1 MFRED
6 KTFTLRVSLE
16 ATFPDDYDGDDDQYQ
31 WLREWDGA
39 IKGEVLK
46 AVFAA
51 LRRYPGWT
59 ARVRNRGMSEQDE
72 IEIVLSWNS
81 GSEPTL
87 WGQPEHE
94 TSR

>member
-16 ATFPDDYDGDDDQYQ
+16 AAFPEDYDGDDDQYQ

-39 IKGEVLK
+39 IKGEVLR

-51 LRRYPGWT
+51 LRRFPGWT
-59 ARVRNRGMSEQDE
+59 ARVRNRGVSEQDE
-72 IEIVLSWNS
+72 VEIVLSKDFVT
-81 GSEPTL
+81 E
-87 WGQPEHE
+87 E
-94 TSR
+94 